1 MFKEEAGNVSGIK
14 ILVCCHRSY
23 PVPEYPFLLPIQVGS
38 VLSDKRFPGFLY
50 DDSGENISYKNPR
63 YCELTAQYW
72 AWKNMKASHVGFFHY
87 RRYLCP
93 GSHPGGVYCIRRAPP
108 TSRVLDRL
116 GYENFPRIIEQY
128 DMILPR
134 GEDMHMSVREHYA
147 NAPWH
152 HARDMELIQNI
163 LRERYPQM
171 EQAMEQYL
179 SGTICYFGN
188 IYIMSWDTFCNYSA
202 WLFPA
207 LAEFDQRADL
217 SGYSAQ
223 ERRVDGYLAERMLG
237 IYYTYYKSTL
247 KTLELPRVHFYDGQE
262 FAWHRVQNML
272 LPPGS
277 RRRSAAKRWKRRV
290 LNDPSGTNGLMPG
303 SNCGKN

>member
-1 MFKEEAGNVSGIK
+1 MSGIK

-38 VLSDKRFPGFLY
+38 ALTDKRFPGFLY
-50 DDSGENISYKNPR
+50 DDSGENISCKNPS

-72 AWKNMKASHVGFFHY
+72 AWKNMQASHIGFFHY
-87 RRYLCP
+87 RRYLYP
-93 GSHPGGVYCIRRAPP
+93 GCYPRGVYCIRKAPP
-108 TSRVLDRL
+108 TSKLLERL
-116 GYENFPRIIEQY
+116 GYEKFPQIIEQY

-147 NAPWH
+147 SAPWH
-152 HARDMELIQNI
+152 HGRDMEAIQNI
-163 LRERYPQM
+163 LREQHPQM

-207 LAEFDQRADL
+207 LAEFDQRANL

-237 IYYTYYKSTL
+237 IYYTYYKSAL

-262 FAWHRVQNML
+262 FAWYRVQNML

-290 LNDPSGTNGLMPG
+290 LNDPSGTNELMPG
-303 SNCGKN
+303 SNCGKTERNGAEY